1 MSLTGWATK
10 HKSRAV
16 HSHQVL
22 PHCHCFPRCPKNPWK
37 TLDCNKT
44 QFVCHFRGI
53 VHKYTTEY
61 TIRYIHCSK
70 QQWFCHFLLADFDW
84 SKKCQFSLLEGEIGT
99 FFPAAL
105 FACLA
110 KCHQPYRPLL
120 PDWRKIVEQQGF
132 GWELLKLVVSSSCLQ
147 NKLSRIISPN
157 QNYSEEQLAKSH
169 FRTRIPFK
177 LAWYDWNLV

>member
-70 QQWFCHFLLADFDW
+70 QQWFCHFLPAYFDW
-84 SKKCQFSLLEGEIGT
+84 SKKCQFSLLPCLPVWPNAINLTGLFCLIGEKLLNSKGLDESCSSWSSLQAAFKTNCLASYRQIKTILRNNWPKVISEQESHLNWLDMIGT
-99 FFPAAL
+99 LCKP
-105 FACLA
+105 
-110 KCHQPYRPLL
+110 
-120 PDWRKIVEQQGF
+120 
-132 GWELLKLVVSSSCLQ
+132 
-147 NKLSRIISPN
+147 
-157 QNYSEEQLAKSH
+157 
-169 FRTRIPFK
+169 
-177 LAWYDWNLV
+177 